1 MFPIA
6 GLVAAELNRQSKGD
20 DTAKAEITNGNGSS
34 TRFRPLKAPDERHHP
49 HIIELIAKEIQVSP
63 SEIIDFEMVLYD
75 TQQSCL
81 GGINE
86 ELLFSA
92 RLDNLEMSFCS
103 TVGLI
108 DSVNPSSSLDDEES
122 IRLISLFDHEEIG
135 SNTAQGA
142 DSNFLPTIIRRLS
155 VLPEFG
161 GNAEPD
167 PDAYEQSLSK
177 SFLISADSTYNSEI
191 LILVWYLLKL
201 SHQTFVKS
209 KRP

>member
-1 MFPIA
+1 M
-6 GLVAAELNRQSKGD
+6 NRHDNGD
-20 DTAKAEITNGNGSS
+20 FTVEVESRDEDGNSS
-34 TRFRPLKAPDERHHP
+34 SFSPLKAPNERHHP
-49 HIIELIAKEIQVSP
+49 HIVELIADEVKVAP
-63 SEIIDFEMVLYD
+63 SDIVDFEMILYD
-75 TQQSCL
+75 THKPCV

-103 TVGLI
+103 IMGLVN
-108 DSVNPSSSLDDEES
+108 SVKSSSSLDNEQS

-155 VLPEFG
+155 VLAGFEGNPE
-161 GNAEPD
+161 

-177 SFLISADSTYNSEI
+177 SFLISADSTYISDTTLPI
-191 LILVWYLLKL
+191 CY
-201 SHQTFVKS
+201 
-209 KRP
+209 